1 LFFSNLPDRK
11 TIKKG
16 EICPKFIKMGIII
29 FTKSGKSGKND
40 KYIQKSY
47 NGRMKYLLSHFRSIQ
62 NAFTNDIFDKYENS
76 SRAED
81 VAAKAMSE
89 SQFITIDYLFEF
101 SLLHSAALDN
111 SCLLWWAIRLRPQI
125 HVSSCIRLVQVAST

>member
-1 LFFSNLPDRK
+1 
-11 TIKKG
+11 
-16 EICPKFIKMGIII
+16 MGIKI

-47 NGRMKYLLSHFRSIQ
+47 NARMKHFLSHFHSLQ

-89 SQFITIDYLFEF
+89 SQFITINYLFEF
-101 SLLHSAALDN
+101 S
-111 SCLLWWAIRLRPQI
+111 
-125 HVSSCIRLVQVAST
+125 HVSTVSASFKLLQATWTSLIQLTALIHPLSPQFRMIL